1 MLGCGTSSRPK
12 NVVSSWPE
20 TRTGLRLG
28 HHDYSRWIRRAI
40 SSCRSETGR
49 SPPLARI
56 AHAKFGR
63 IPGFAA
69 TSASPRP
76 LNSRRAGSST
86 GCIFT
91 MASFRRR
98 TARRVGDLF
107 DLGARS
113 WKWDLQPTAGV
124 HGDGMSLPPATHCRA
139 AFPLPPERHRL
150 FHGRPADPRPLWTSA
165 VHLSACPTLCN
176 V

>member
-1 MLGCGTSSRPK
+1 
-12 NVVSSWPE
+12 
-20 TRTGLRLG
+20 
-28 HHDYSRWIRRAI
+28 
-40 SSCRSETGR
+40 
-49 SPPLARI
+49 
-56 AHAKFGR
+56 
-63 IPGFAA
+63 
-69 TSASPRP
+69 

-124 HGDGMSLPPATHCRA
+124 HGDGMSLPPQPTVAPR
-139 AFPLPPERHRL
+139 FRFLRNFRHRL